1 MASGRVRELEAELER
16 LRAEMRLSSGDYRH
30 VVENIPDYAVFIL
43 DQSGTVSVWNLG
55 ASRMTGY
62 QEQEVIG
69 KHYSLF
75 FPDPDSAAV
84 LLRDTAAQGYRF
96 EETWRR
102 RKDGTLFWADVSLT
116 ALKNNDGTLRGFS
129 IITRD
134 ASGRRQYED
143 RLRHSEERIRA
154 LLDTAAQSIV
164 TVGADGR
171 IQSANPMA
179 EQMFQYGAGELIGLP
194 VSELIP
200 ERFRPLHDHHLAG
213 YMMSP
218 KVRPMGLG
226 MELMGRRRDGSEFPV
241 EVSLSYAATGENPVA
256 VAFISDIT
264 QRKQSELA
272 LRESESR
279 LSAVLGS
286 AAQAVLGVGRDGRI
300 QLANPMAETIFRYE
314 PGELIGQPISMLIP
328 DRLRDVHDRHLAGY
342 MDSPKTR
349 PMGAG
354 LELMGR
360 RKDGSE
366 FPVEVSLSHAAAGD
380 NPLAVAFVSDITQR
394 KHSEAALRESETQ
407 LRQSQKVEVIG
418 QLVSGV
424 AHDFNNILTVINGRS
439 SLLRSDE
446 TLNDDALIQ
455 LDEIVGAGER
465 AAALTRRLL
474 AFGRKQIYQV
484 RTIDVNQ
491 VLSSLM
497 SILRRV
503 LRADIELEI
512 DLGTD
517 VPPVRADQ
525 IQLEQ
530 VILNLVINAQD
541 AMPESGRLSV
551 RTHSTGGNAMMSIAD
566 TGCGIPENIR
576 ERIFEPFFTTKDAS
590 KGTGLGLS
598 TVKAIV
604 SQLEGRIEVHSE
616 MGVGS
621 IFTLYFPAAV
631 AEPAPPA
638 VPRPFRRARDGSIL
652 VVEDDPSV
660 RLYIESALAHHG
672 YNVRCA
678 SDGLAALESSLASRP
693 YDLLLA
699 DVVLPGMSGQ
709 RLAERMR
716 DDNPALKV
724 LYISGYSE
732 SIVLRDRAESAH
744 FLGKPFN
751 VETLLDKVQQV
762 LDA

>member
-1 MASGRVRELEAELER
+1 MASDRVRELEAELER
-16 LRAEMRLSSGDYRH
+16 LRAEMRLSSDDYRH

-43 DQSGTVSVWNLG
+43 DQNGAVSSWNLG

-75 FPDPDSAAV
+75 FPDPDRAAV
-84 LLRDTAAQGYRF
+84 LLSDIAAQGYLF

-102 RKDGTLFWADVSLT
+102 RKDGAVFWADVSLT

-134 ASGRRQYED
+134 ASGRRQYEE
-143 RLRHSEERIRA
+143 RLRHSEARIRA
-154 LLDTAAQSIV
+154 LLDSAAQSIV
-164 TVGADGR
+164 AVGMDGR

-179 EQMFQYGAGELIGLP
+179 EQMFQYNPGELTGLP

-200 ERFRPLHDHHLAG
+200 ERFRALHDQHLAG
-213 YMMSP
+213 YMKSP
-218 KVRPMGLG
+218 KARPMGLG

-264 QRKQSELA
+264 KRKQSELA

-300 QLANPMAETIFRYE
+300 QLANPMAEKIFRYE
-314 PGELIGQPISMLIP
+314 PGELVGRPISMLIP

-394 KHSEAALRESETQ
+394 KHSEAALRESEAQ

-439 SLLRSDE
+439 SLLRGDE
-446 TLNDDALIQ
+446 SLNDDALIQ

-484 RTIDVNQ
+484 RTVDVNQ

-497 SILRRV
+497 SLLRRV
-503 LRADIELEI
+503 LRADIELEM
-512 DLGTD
+512 DLGD
-517 VPPVRADQ
+517 VPPVNADQ

-541 AMPESGRLSV
+541 AMPESGRISV
-551 RTHSTGGNAMMSIAD
+551 RTSSAGGNVVVSVTD
-566 TGCGIPENIR
+566 TGSGIPQNIR

-616 MGVGS
+616 LDVGS
-621 IFTLYFPAAV
+621 IFTMYFPAAV
-631 AEPAPPA
+631 AEPAPPV
-638 VPRPFRRARDGSIL
+638 VPRPLRRVRDGSIL

-672 YNVRCA
+672 YHVRCA

-732 SIVLRDRAESAH
+732 SIVLRDRAEPAH

-762 LDA
+762 LGA